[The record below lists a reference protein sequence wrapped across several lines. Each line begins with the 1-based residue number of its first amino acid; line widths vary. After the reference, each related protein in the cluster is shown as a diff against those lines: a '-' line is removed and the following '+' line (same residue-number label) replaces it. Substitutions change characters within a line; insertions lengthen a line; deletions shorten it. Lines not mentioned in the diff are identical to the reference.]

1 MKFSKFLKD
10 LLFTGFSQALVLLFG
25 VLFVKI
31 MAMVLDKNSFGLLML
46 IRRWLGVLLPIF
58 TLNLALSLI
67 KFVSA
72 GKEKQTHFFKISLG
86 FINLIFLIVIIIT
99 MALDKTFS
107 LLLFNSSQYPLLT
120 VIFAFFIYSSALFL
134 LIYSFFRGEQDM
146 TRANILSLIYYGFPI
161 PLAALLLVLHLK
173 NGSQELNLFYF
184 LYTLPVIVVAFIY
197 FGKNNLSALI
207 YPLKFKLKEMSGFLS
222 YGLNRLP
229 STLFSALVL
238 GFPVF
243 WANYKSSLEIAG
255 YLGLGV
261 YIIRMMEI
269 FSTPFNKIFMPKFS
283 EFSVSAKPSDVKD
296 KSMIVVDFIVTFL
309 PPVVIS
315 IFGLAKYILLL
326 WLGSKFM
333 PALPAIQ
340 IALLFSGFYVIHAII
355 RGILNGV
362 FNFPYVNI
370 ITLLGL
376 AGVVLPVVIALGSD
390 LWGISISFGIGLMIL
405 GVASLYVLVK
415 KLELKFPWRSLLVY
429 SAIAAAIFLI
439 GFFMDKF
446 LINLISLNIYSEFII
461 LSSYRLLLLMAI
473 FFLFWKKTLWYRELI
488 IRMHVQK

>member
-1 MKFSKFLKD
+1 
-10 LLFTGFSQALVLLFG
+10 
-25 VLFVKI
+25 
-31 MAMVLDKNSFGLLML
+31 
-46 IRRWLGVLLPIF
+46 
-58 TLNLALSLI
+58 
-67 KFVSA
+67 
-72 GKEKQTHFFKISLG
+72 
-86 FINLIFLIVIIIT
+86 
-99 MALDKTFS
+99 
-107 LLLFNSSQYPLLT
+107 
-120 VIFAFFIYSSALFL
+120 
-134 LIYSFFRGEQDM
+134 
-146 TRANILSLIYYGFPI
+146 
-161 PLAALLLVLHLK
+161 
-173 NGSQELNLFYF
+173 
-184 LYTLPVIVVAFIY
+184 
-197 FGKNNLSALI
+197 
-207 YPLKFKLKEMSGFLS
+207 
-222 YGLNRLP
+222 
-229 STLFSALVL
+229 
-238 GFPVF
+238 
-243 WANYKSSLEIAG
+243 
-255 YLGLGV
+255 
-261 YIIRMMEI
+261 
-269 FSTPFNKIFMPKFS
+269 MPKFS